1 MAIQIIRNEDANA
14 IEFRGS
20 TFPVFYNGVLT
31 ASADA
36 DDANLIMLKVTNAK
50 AGSDVKMYKWPY
62 TDFRDADN
70 VAFNSRQAC
79 IDYINAQANI
89 PRAEIL
95 RTASTYTQGYYGLLS
110 GFYFSEP
117 YDNADVTTTITEDD
131 VDDWVDINF
140 AYSTP
145 NSNQGLFDKRPVGMV
160 EAQANGHS
168 GAGTQADP
176 ITFKLEGLDLRSFCS
191 FRSSMSFNPDTDEG
205 QFEARLLFQR
215 HSGTT
220 PSTDFS
226 IEDVVMTM
234 SEGAER
240 AYPAE
245 PFLSFFV
252 GDSIDTE
259 APGDAGTF
267 RYQVKASVPG
277 TVTTN
282 ALTLYINK

>member
-62 TDFRDADN
+62 TDFRDASN

-79 IDYINAQANI
+79 IDYINEQANI

-95 RTASTYTQGYYGLLS
+95 RTASTYTQGYYGMLS
-110 GFYFSEP
+110 DYYFETSP
-117 YDNADVTTTITEDD
+117 IPTAYTTTITEDD
-131 VDDWVDINF
+131 VDTWIDINF
-140 AYSTP
+140 RYSNAFTDER
-145 NSNQGLFDKRPVGMV
+145 GLFDKRPVGMV
-160 EAQANGHS
+160 EAQAQGHT

-176 ITFKLEGLDLRSFCS
+176 YVFLLEGLDLRSFCS
-191 FRSSMSFNPDTDEG
+191 FRSSMIYTPDTDEG

-220 PSTDFS
+220 PSTD
-226 IEDVVMTM
+226 
-234 SEGAER
+234 
-240 AYPAE
+240 
-245 PFLSFFV
+245 LLL
-252 GDSIDTE
+252 
-259 APGDAGTF
+259 
-267 RYQVKASVPG
+267 
-277 TVTTN
+277 
-282 ALTLYINK
+282 LTWL